1 MEIQVWMAAAVI
13 GILLM
18 IVVKVGFLDSFIR
31 ASIPSTAKSQIKAR
45 ALLLTIFLCI
55 CVMGISVF
63 VHEVSKMV
71 GG

>member
-1 MEIQVWMAAAVI
+1 MEIQVWTAAAVI
-13 GILLM
+13 GVLLM
-18 IVVKVGFLDSFIR
+18 IVIKVGFLDSFIR
-31 ASIPSTAKSQIKAR
+31 GHQSYTTISQVKAR

-63 VHEVSKMV
+63 VHEVSKVV